1 MSDICPTFGWRSEP
15 QTWKSADKV
24 SLSLVLSC
32 SLLGELQQEVTQ
44 GSPGPLETAVLTAV
58 LTAILTAVLCIIIV
72 LTALGNLLVMV
83 ALCKDRH
90 LR

>member
-1 MSDICPTFGWRSEP
+1 MEIGASYQEVCSDRVPL
-15 QTWKSADKV
+15 
-24 SLSLVLSC
+24 SLSLSC
-32 SLLGELQQEVTQ
+32 RLQGKQKV
-44 GSPGPLETAVLTAV
+44 TAV
-58 LTAILTAVLCIIIV
+58 LTAILTVVLCIIIV